1 MIRGRNIICFGPT
14 DWWAMNPSCTTHIMR
29 RFIRSNRVL
38 YINPFSSDLLGV
50 TTRSGLIRRIVRKLK
65 SISKFIRRPQKGL
78 YVFSPVFL
86 PIQGKWFIDVLNNF
100 LLKLQIKTVC
110 MFLRMSKPVLWVEN
124 LRAADT
130 LEWFDPVI
138 VLYHVSDLFKLCRY
152 SGPKEILHKRE
163 QTIRE
168 KSDVLV
174 CVSKKLYDLN
184 VVWGGNVFY
193 LPHGVDF
200 ELFHEASNNGDSSIK
215 KLANV
220 PRPVAGYYGTLT
232 NENDIELLLWCA
244 EKLPDVS
251 FVFAGEITGGDYSE
265 LVRRPNV
272 YFLGKL
278 PYRQIPHLCACFD
291 VCMLPWKMNEWI
303 KFCSPLKFFEYMASG
318 KPIVSVPI
326 EEVADNYSDIVSVV
340 GTKEEYCKAITW
352 EINNDTD
359 ERAQRRIEAVKE
371 HSWDSHIEQLSRII
385 SEALETKTRQ
395 QTDLK
400 PMHSG
405 GISK

>member
-1 MIRGRNIICFGPT
+1 MLHGHNIICFGPT
-14 DWWAMNPSCTTHIMR
+14 DWWAMNPSCTTHIMKKL
-29 RFIRSNRVL
+29 IRNNRVL
-38 YINPFSSDLLGV
+38 YINPFSSDLLGI
-50 TTRSGLIRRIVRKLK
+50 TTTSGLIRRITRKLK
-65 SISKFIRRPQKGL
+65 SLSKFIRRPHKGL
-78 YVFSPVFL
+78 YVLSPVFL
-86 PIQGKWFIDVLNNF
+86 PIQGKRLIDVFNNF
-100 LLKLQIKTVC
+100 LLRLQIKIVC
-110 MFLRMSKPVLWVEN
+110 WLLRMSKPILWVEN

-138 VLYHVSDLFKLCRY
+138 VLYHVSDLFEVCPY
-152 SGPKEILHKRE
+152 TEHKEILHKRE

-184 VVWGGNVFY
+184 VVRGENVFY

-200 ELFHEASNNGDSSIK
+200 ELFHRAVDNEDSSVK
-215 KLANV
+215 ELADV

-232 NENDIELLLWCA
+232 AQNDIELLLWCA

-265 LVRRPNV
+265 LMRRPNV
-272 YFLGKL
+272 FFLGKI
-278 PYRQIPHLCACFD
+278 PYRQIPYLCACFD
-291 VCMLPWKMNEWI
+291 VCMLPWKMSEWI

-326 EEVADNYSDIVSVV
+326 EEVADNYSDILSVA

-352 EINNDTD
+352 ELNNDTD
-359 ERAQRRIEAVKE
+359 ERAQRRIESAKE
-371 HSWDSHIEQLSRII
+371 HSWDSHIEQLLRII
-385 SEALETKTRQ
+385 CETLETKTRKETYLK
-395 QTDLK
+395 QTY
-400 PMHSG
+400 SRS
-405 GISK
+405 ISK

>member
-1 MIRGRNIICFGPT
+1 MIHGRDIICFGPT
-14 DWWAMNPSCTTHIMR
+14 DWWAMNPSCTTHIMKKL
-29 RFIRSNRVL
+29 IRSNRVL

-65 SISKFIRRPQKGL
+65 SIGKFIREPQEGL

-86 PIQGKWFIDVLNNF
+86 PIQGKWFIDAFNNF
-100 LLKLQIKTVC
+100 FLRLQIKIVC
-110 MFLRMSKPVLWVEN
+110 TFLRMSKPVLWVEN

-138 VLYHVSDLFKLCRY
+138 VLYHVSDLFEVCPY
-152 SGPKEILHKRE
+152 TGHKEILHKRE

-184 VVWGGNVFY
+184 AVRGGNVFY

-200 ELFHEASNNGDSSIK
+200 ELFREAANGGGNSIER
-215 KLANV
+215 LADV

-232 NENDIELLLWCA
+232 VHNDIELLLWCA

-251 FVFAGEITGGDYSE
+251 FVFAGEITDGDYSE

-278 PYRQIPHLCACFD
+278 PYEQIPALCASFD
-291 VCMLPWKMNEWI
+291 VCLLQWKMSKWI
-303 KFCSPLKFFEYMASG
+303 RFCHPLKFFEYMASG

-326 EEVADNYSDIVSVV
+326 DEVVTKYSDVVSVAENR
-340 GTKEEYCKAITW
+340 EEFCEAITW
-352 EINNDTD
+352 ELNNDTN
-359 ERAQRRIEAVKE
+359 ERAQRRIEAAKE
-371 HSWDSHIEQLSRII
+371 HSWDSHIERLSQII
-385 SEALETKTRQ
+385 
-395 QTDLK
+395 TDAITAK
-400 PMHSG
+400 RAE
-405 GISK
+405 